1 MFILY
6 VLEECP
12 YCNNSLKELKN
23 RKIKHKS
30 IVVKNTDEDKNFYKK
45 QNGMNTF
52 PQIFVQVDKDN
63 FLKIGGNN
71 DLMEVLEQC
80 NNIKNSSSSL
90 DSIYYTYRNIYE
102 K

>member
-6 VLEECP
+6 VLKECP
-12 YCNNSLKELKN
+12 YCNNALEELKN
-23 RKIKHKS
+23 KKIKHKS
-30 IVVKNTDEDKNFYKK
+30 IVVKNTEEDKSFYKK
-45 QNGMNTF
+45 QNGMSTF

-63 FLKIGGNN
+63 FLKIGGNS

-80 NNIKNSSSSL
+80 NNIKNSSVSL